1 MTSLV
6 QGRPDGIVMAAKD
19 PLTRVDGSRGLLM
32 RSGLL
37 GLPEDLGD
45 LVDLGDQVVGN
56 CDVE

>member
-1 MTSLV
+1 MTSLA
-6 QGRPDGIVMAAKD
+6 QGRRDGIVTAAKD

-56 CDVE
+56 CDVK